1 MFKINSIFFLFASLC
16 ASLSFPLS
24 AQEPAVNKD
33 SVKISLNLKN
43 IVDLAIS
50 QSSSLKSA
58 QNQHVSYYWR
68 YRNFSKQFLPNLI
81 LNGTLP
87 NYTQSTVPVTQPDG
101 SIEFKQVSNLTMN
114 SNLYLNQYIPLT
126 GTQIYASTSFSRV
139 QDYNKNSTL
148 FSGSPFSIGFYQP
161 IFAYNWMKWTKKA
174 EPMIYDE
181 SQKNFIQTIEAI
193 AYTATS
199 YFFNYLRIQTNY
211 NLAKSSFDNSSD
223 NLKIAQVKKKLGQ
236 ISEND
241 FSRIE
246 LSVLNAQKSMNSA
259 KMELK
264 NADFTLKSYIGL
276 DQKVNI
282 ELQMPLLITLFDI
295 DPKKALKEARE
306 NRSEQVYYQRRLI
319 SAESQLTQAKRS
331 SGLTAALSGN
341 YGLSNSAETFQG
353 IYSQPLNQRMLQLSF
368 SIPILDWGK
377 AASSVKMAESNRDL
391 VSFDVK
397 QSFEDFDR
405 GVIVQV
411 EQFSLLKDQLK
422 TAEEADKVA
431 ANGYI
436 IALKKFKN
444 GEITITDMNIA
455 SSERVTGKL
464 DYINSLATY
473 WLAFY
478 RLRMLTL
485 FDFELD
491 QKIFYD
497 NPMLAGEIKIKET
510 LIHKK

>member
-1 MFKINSIFFLFASLC
+1 MVKKLAIYSVFTVLFLFPYSRV
-16 ASLSFPLS
+16 S
-24 AQEPAVNKD
+24 AQQT
-33 SVKISLNLKN
+33 ISKSDTSSLGLSLRN
-43 IVDLAIS
+43 VVELAIT
-50 QSSSLKSA
+50 QSSSLKYA

-68 YRNFSKQFLPNLI
+68 YRNFTKQFLPNLI
-81 LNGTLP
+81 LSGTLP

-101 SIEFKQVSNLTMN
+101 SIEFKQISYLSSN
-114 SNLYLNQYIPLT
+114 SNLSLNQYIPLT
-126 GTQIYASTSFSRV
+126 GTQIYASSSFSRV
-139 QDYNKNSTL
+139 QDYNKNSVL
-148 FSGSPFSIGFYQP
+148 FSGSPFSIGFNQP
-161 IFAYNWMKWTKKA
+161 IFAYNWMKWSKKT
-174 EPMIYDE
+174 EPMIFDE
-181 SQKNFIQTIEAI
+181 SQKNFIQTIENI
-193 AYTATS
+193 AYTATA

-211 NLAKSSFDNSSD
+211 NLAKSSYDNSSD
-223 NLKIAQVKKKLGQ
+223 NLKIAKIKKKLGQ

-259 KMELK
+259 RMDLK
-264 NADFTLKSYIGL
+264 NADFSLKSYIGL
-276 DQKVNI
+276 DQQENI

-295 DPKKALKEARE
+295 DAQKALKEARE
-306 NRSEQVYYQRRLI
+306 NRSEQIYYQRRLI

-331 SGLTAALSGN
+331 SGLSATLSGN
-341 YGLSNSAETFQG
+341 YGLSNSAPTFPG
-353 IYSQPLNQRMLQLSF
+353 VYENPLNQRMLQLSF
-368 SIPILDWGK
+368 SVPILDWGK

-411 EQFSLLKDQLK
+411 EQFKLLKDQLK

-436 IALKKFKN
+436 IALKKFQN

-473 WLAFY
+473 WLAYY
-478 RLRMLTL
+478 RLRILTL
-485 FDFELD
+485 YDFEQN
-491 QKIFYD
+491 QKISYF
-497 NPMLAGEIKIKET
+497 NPMIAGE
-510 LIHKK
+510 KK

>member
-1 MFKINSIFFLFASLC
+1 MFYKFSLKLLVILSCLLIIFR
-16 ASLSFPLS
+16 LS
-24 AQEPAVNKD
+24 AQENSVRND
-33 SVKISLNLKN
+33 SVKLGLSLRN

-50 QSSSLKSA
+50 QSSSLKYA

-87 NYTQSTVPVTQPDG
+87 NYAQSTIPVTQPDG
-101 SIEFKQVSNLTMN
+101 SIEFKQVSNLSLN

-126 GTQIYASTSFSRV
+126 GTQIYASTTFSRV
-139 QDYNKNSTL
+139 QDYNKNSTRY
-148 FSGSPFSIGFYQP
+148 SGSPFSIGFNQP
-161 IFAYNWMKWTKKA
+161 IFAYNWMKWTKII
-174 EPMIYDE
+174 EPMVYDE
-181 SQKNFIQTIEAI
+181 SQKNFIQTIEGI
-193 AYTATS
+193 AYNATS

-211 NLAKSSFDNSSD
+211 NLAKNSYDNSSD
-223 NLKIAQVKKKLGQ
+223 NLKIAKIKKKLGQ
-236 ISEND
+236 ISDND

-259 KMELK
+259 KMDLK
-264 NADFTLKSYIGL
+264 NADFSLKSYIGL
-276 DQKVNI
+276 DQKEKI

-295 DPKKALKEARE
+295 DPQKALKEARE

-331 SGLTAALSGN
+331 SGLNATLSGN
-341 YGLSNSAETFQG
+341 YGLSNSAENFSG
-353 IYSQPLNQRMLQLSF
+353 IYSNPLNQRMLQLTF
-368 SIPILDWGK
+368 SVPILDWGK

-411 EQFSLLKDQLK
+411 EQFGLLKDQLK

-436 IALKKFKN
+436 IALKKFQN

-455 SSERVTGKL
+455 SSERVTAKL

-473 WLAFY
+473 WLAYY
-478 RLRMLTL
+478 RLRILTL
-485 FDFELD
+485 YDFELD
-491 QKIFYD
+491 HKIKYT
-497 NPMLAGEIKIKET
+497 NPMLIGENVKR
-510 LIHKK
+510 

>member
-1 MFKINSIFFLFASLC
+1 MSYKLKIFFCLFLFCFSTNLKI
-16 ASLSFPLS
+16 S
-24 AQEPAVNKD
+24 AQDLKSKKD
-33 SVKISLNLKN
+33 TIKLGLSLRN
-43 IVDLAIS
+43 VVELAIT
-50 QSSSLKSA
+50 QSSSLKYA

-101 SIEFKQVSNLTMN
+101 SIEFKQIAYLSNSSSL
-114 SNLYLNQYIPLT
+114 SLNQYIPLT
-126 GTQIYASTSFSRV
+126 GTQIYASSTMSRV
-139 QDYNKNSTL
+139 QDYNKNSTS
-148 FSGSPFSIGFYQP
+148 FSGSPFSIGFSQP
-161 IFAYNWMKWTKKA
+161 IFAYNWMKWSKKT

-193 AYTATS
+193 AYTATAN
-199 YFFNYLRIQTNY
+199 FFNYLRIQTNY
-211 NLAKSSFDNSSD
+211 NLAKNSFDNSSD
-223 NLKIAQVKKKLGQ
+223 NLKIAQIKKKLGK

-259 KMELK
+259 KMDLK
-264 NADFTLKSYIGL
+264 NADFSLKSYIGL
-276 DQKVNI
+276 DQQENI

-295 DPKKALKEARE
+295 DPEKALKEARE

-319 SAESQLTQAKRS
+319 SAERELTQAKRG
-331 SGLTAALSGN
+331 SGLSATLSGN
-341 YGLSNSAETFQG
+341 YGLTNSAETFPG
-353 IYSQPLNQRMLQLSF
+353 IYNQPLQQRMFQLTF
-368 SIPILDWGK
+368 SVPILDWGK

-391 VSFDVK
+391 VTFDVK

-411 EQFSLLKDQLK
+411 EQFGLLKDQLK

-436 IALKKFKN
+436 IALKKFQN

-455 SSERVTGKL
+455 SSERVTAKL

-473 WLAFY
+473 WLAYY

-485 FDFELD
+485 YDFELD
-491 QKIFYD
+491 HKINYQ
-497 NPMLAGEIKIKET
+497 NPMLSSEKN
-510 LIHKK
+510 KK

>member
-1 MFKINSIFFLFASLC
+1 MSSKCFVFILIGLLSLGHCLFA
-16 ASLSFPLS
+16 
-24 AQEPAVNKD
+24 QETPEKKD
-33 SVKISLNLKN
+33 SAKISLSLKN

-50 QSSSLKSA
+50 QSSSLKYA

-101 SIEFKQVSNLTMN
+101 SIEFKQVANLSIN

-126 GTQIYASTSFSRV
+126 GTQIYASTTFSRV
-139 QDYNKNSTL
+139 QDYNKGSTR

-161 IFAYNWMKWTKKA
+161 IFAYNWMKWTKKT
-174 EPMIYDE
+174 EPMVYDE

-193 AYTATS
+193 AYNATS
-199 YFFNYLRIQTNY
+199 YFFNYLRIQTNF
-211 NLAKSSFDNSSD
+211 NLAKSSYDNSSD
-223 NLKIAQVKKKLGQ
+223 NLRIAQVKKKLGQ

-264 NADFTLKSYIGL
+264 NADFNLKSYIGL

-295 DPKKALKEARE
+295 DPKKALREARE

-331 SGLTAALSGN
+331 NGLTAALSGN
-341 YGLSNSAETFQG
+341 YGLSNSAESFQG
-353 IYSQPLNQRMLQLSF
+353 IYNQPLNQRMLQLTF
-368 SIPILDWGK
+368 SVPILDWGK

-397 QSFEDFDR
+397 QSIEDFDR

-436 IALKKFKN
+436 IALKKFQN

-473 WLAFY
+473 WLAYY

-485 FDFELD
+485 YDFEID
-491 QKIFYD
+491 QKINYD
-497 NPMLAGEIKIKET
+497 NPMLSGETKYHDP
-510 LIHKK
+510 LILKK

>member
-1 MFKINSIFFLFASLC
+1 MSKYLNIFLC
-16 ASLSFPLS
+16 FTLLCFSGTSRIS
-24 AQEPAVNKD
+24 AQETKNKKD
-33 SVKISLNLKN
+33 TLKLGLSLSN
-43 IVDLAIS
+43 VVQLAIS
-50 QSSSLKSA
+50 QSSSLKYA

-101 SIEFKQVSNLTMN
+101 SIEFKQISYLSNSSSL
-114 SNLYLNQYIPLT
+114 SLNQYIPLT
-126 GTQIYASTSFSRV
+126 GTQIYASSTMSRV
-139 QDYNKNSTL
+139 QDYNKNSTSY
-148 FSGSPFSIGFYQP
+148 SGSPFSIGFNQP
-161 IFAYNWMKWTKKA
+161 IFAYNWMKWTKKT

-181 SQKNFIQTIEAI
+181 SQKNFIQTIEGI
-193 AYTATS
+193 AYNATS
-199 YFFNYLRIQTNY
+199 YFFQYLRIQTNY
-211 NLAKSSFDNSSD
+211 NLAKSSYDNSSD
-223 NLKIAQVKKKLGQ
+223 NLKIAKIKKKLGQ

-264 NADFTLKSYIGL
+264 NADFSLKSYIGL
-276 DQKVNI
+276 DQKENI

-295 DPKKALKEARE
+295 DPERALKEARE

-319 SAESQLTQAKRS
+319 SAESQLMQAKRG
-331 SGLTAALSGN
+331 SGLNATLSGN
-341 YGLSNSAETFQG
+341 YGITNSAESFPG
-353 IYSQPLNQRMLQLSF
+353 IYNQPLQQRMFQLTF
-368 SIPILDWGK
+368 SVPILDWGK

-391 VSFDVK
+391 VTFDVK

-411 EQFSLLKDQLK
+411 EQFGLLKDQLK

-436 IALKKFKN
+436 IALKKFQN

-455 SSERVTGKL
+455 SSERVTAKL

-473 WLAFY
+473 WLAYY
-478 RLRMLTL
+478 RLRILTL
-485 FDFELD
+485 YDFERN
-491 QKIFYD
+491 QKINYL
-497 NPMLAGEIKIKET
+497 NPMLSGETK
-510 LIHKK
+510 

>member
-1 MFKINSIFFLFASLC
+1 MSKKVKISFCFAFLLLSLNYTI
-16 ASLSFPLS
+16 S
-24 AQEPAVNKD
+24 AQEGKNNKD
-33 SVKISLNLKN
+33 SVKMSLSLKN

-50 QSSSLKSA
+50 QSSSLKYA
-58 QNQHVSYYWR
+58 QNQHVSFYWR
-68 YRNFSKQFLPNLI
+68 YRNFTKQFLPNLI

-87 NYTQSTVPVTQPDG
+87 NFTQSTVPVTQPDG
-101 SIEFKQVSNLTMN
+101 SIEFKQVSNL
-114 SNLYLNQYIPLT
+114 SIASQLSLNQYIPLT
-126 GTQIYASTSFSRV
+126 GTQIYASTSFARV
-139 QDYNKNSTL
+139 QDYNKNSVL
-148 FSGSPFSIGFYQP
+148 YSGSPFSIGFNQP
-161 IFAYNWMKWTKKA
+161 IFAYNWMKWSKKT

-181 SQKNFIQTIEAI
+181 SQKNFIQTIENI

-241 FSRIE
+241 FSRIQ
-246 LSVLNAQKSMNSA
+246 LSVLNAEKSMSSA
-259 KMELK
+259 KMDLK
-264 NADFTLKSYIGL
+264 NADFSLKSYIGL
-276 DQKVNI
+276 DQKINI

-306 NRSEQVYYQRRLI
+306 NRSEQVYYLRRLI

-331 SGLTAALSGN
+331 SGLTATLSGN
-341 YGLSNSAETFQG
+341 YGLSNSAETFPG
-353 IYSQPLNQRMLQLSF
+353 IYNQPLNQRMLQLTF

-397 QSFEDFDR
+397 QAFEDFDR
-405 GVIVQV
+405 SVIVQV

-436 IALKKFKN
+436 IALKKFQN

-473 WLAFY
+473 WLAYY
-478 RLRMLTL
+478 RLRILTL
-485 FDFELD
+485 YDFELD
-491 QKIFYD
+491 QKIGYE
-497 NPMLAGEIKIKET
+497 NPMLSGEINTIKPQ
-510 LIHKK
+510 KK